1 MEGIYLPLW
10 AALPSYPTRRGTR
23 PPAAVRARG
32 ARPHG
37 ALTLCG
43 APFQG
48 TRPAHLEE
56 PGARGAAA
64 PSPGCNS
71 GPPREG
77 GRTSNLGCCRFA
89 RRYWG
94 NPGWFLFLRLLICL
108 SSAGSPARSEADAW
122 WRACGRPP
130 TSFSLLPLRRAIS
143 PGTNAAPGA
152 CREGRFRCAR
162 GPRRE
167 TRTTTSR
174 ARRTAHEFG
183 LARRA
188 GRRRGCQRRPA
199 RGGARAALR
208 RRSDGQARRVT
219 GGRDVRSKTRWLA
232 GFLQFAPRIACRR
245 VLHRRRS
252 QEIRCRGLCLSP
264 RGSLPRQ
271 GGEGSLF
278 RGPQKLRRRFLQ
290 GGGRVPRGRRA
301 GKRRKRVRRARRPR
315 SPL

>member
-48 TRPAHLEE
+48 TRPARLE
-56 PGARGAAA
+56 GARRAGGGRLPLQAATRA
-64 PSPGCNS
+64 PPPPPPG
-71 GPPREG
+71 GGGGGG

-122 WRACGRPP
+122 RRACGRPP
-130 TSFSLLPLRRAIS
+130 KPPPPSVRPAGRSRRGRMLRPTCV
-143 PGTNAAPGA
+143 PGGKVRMRPGA
-152 CREGRFRCAR
+152 S
-162 GPRRE
+162 
-167 TRTTTSR
+167 SR
-174 ARRTAHEFG
+174 AAGRG
-183 LARRA
+183 LARAARQMHLGAPRRTGRSAAAANAARA
-188 GRRRGCQRRPA
+188 GRGSVS
-199 RGGARAALR
+199 R
-208 RRSDGQARRVT
+208 RRSDGQARRVA
-219 GGRDVRSKTRWLA
+219 GGRNVRSKTRWLA
-232 GFLQFAPRIACRR
+232 GSLQFAPRIACRR

-252 QEIRCRGLCLSP
+252 QEIRCRGLCWP
-264 RGSLPRQ
+264 PC
-271 GGEGSLF
+271 
-278 RGPQKLRRRFLQ
+278 RGPNDSETTLLQ
-290 GGGRVPRGRRA
+290 GRGRAAR
-301 GKRRKRVRRARRPR
+301 GHGLEGRKETERVRRARRPG